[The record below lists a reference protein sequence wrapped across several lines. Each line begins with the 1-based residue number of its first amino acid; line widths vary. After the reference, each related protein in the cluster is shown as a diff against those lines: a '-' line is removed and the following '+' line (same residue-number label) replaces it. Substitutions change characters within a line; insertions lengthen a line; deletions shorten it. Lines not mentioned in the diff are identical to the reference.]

1 MVVRRETFEIAQP
14 GYEDQGKNLMLED
27 WLLYYDD
34 V

>member
-1 MVVRRETFEIAQP
+1 MVVRRETFEIAQL